1 VKRLAKAAALALI
14 ALWSLGPIGL
24 VVAASFRP
32 DREIF
37 DPQQTSFTASLVNY
51 RNLFANWGDFF
62 AGMENSAIVAAGA
75 TILATAASLLAG
87 YACSRYRRRWM
98 SASIAG
104 LFLLRLIP
112 PIVLTL
118 PLFPIVNLLH
128 LEDTQ
133 LVLILLYAAFFV
145 SLGTVVMQ
153 TFIDQIP
160 PEIDE
165 AAAMDGA
172 GLWQTVTR
180 IITPAAVQG
189 IVAVAIFVFVFS
201 WNEYLFAFIF
211 TGNRAKTAPLVM
223 SEMAGA
229 IDGIEWGVLF
239 AATTLHLI
247 PILVLVV
254 LAQRWLV
261 QGLTAG
267 ATKG

>member
-1 VKRLAKAAALALI
+1 MKRLGKALCLALI
-14 ALWSLGPIGL
+14 AIWSLGPIAL
-24 VVAASFRP
+24 VLSASLRP

-37 DPQQTSFTASLVNY
+37 DPQQTSFTITLSNY
-51 RNLFANWGDFF
+51 RNLWSNWGDFF
-62 AGMENSAIVAAGA
+62 TGMENSAIVAVGA
-75 TILATAASLLAG
+75 TVLATAASLLAG
-87 YACSRYRRRWM
+87 YGYSRYRRRWM
-98 SASIAG
+98 SASVTG

-118 PLFPIVNLLH
+118 PLFPIINLLH
-128 LEDTQ
+128 LEDTH

-160 PEIDE
+160 PDIDE
-165 AAAMDGA
+165 AAAIDGA
-172 GLWQTVTR
+172 GLWQTITR
-180 IITPAAVQG
+180 IITPVAVQG

-211 TGNRAKTAPLVM
+211 TANRAKTAPLVL

-247 PILVLVV
+247 PVLVLVV